1 MKKSLMIFR
10 TLAASVILLLCLAAW
25 PAQTAAALQ
34 KVALLPFKINAEKDL
49 SYLQNGIFDM
59 LSSRLA
65 DPGKVQVLS
74 RAEIDAALAGAA
86 GPQDEAAARSLGQ
99 KLATEYVLFGSLT
112 KFGDSFSIDAKMVDV
127 TGAKPPVTVFG
138 QSPDAGS
145 IIPSIDTFAADIN
158 ARVFGRGSPG
168 TAVAAAP
175 APTAPPASPTD
186 ESRAHPEKL
195 LQRGENQVSPFI
207 NRQDLVLQSPNMW
220 KSPNFSY
227 LINGMAIGDVDGTA
241 GNEIVVVSP
250 KEIYVYRLKDGR
262 PLEIARQDTGS
273 QHYNIGVDLA
283 DINGNGRAEIFVTAL
298 NIRKNVVRSYVREFD
313 GKTFVEIANDLAWY
327 FRASDLPARGRVLLG
342 QKSRLQEPYRGGIF
356 EMGWDGGAY
365 VPQNPVS
372 TPGRTRLNVLGVALG
387 DVQNNGEETLVAIN
401 QGNRIV
407 IVSPAGES
415 LWTSGDKYGGS
426 TLFVEGEKTDK
437 GQEGNPIYLP
447 MRILVRKGTSG
458 EEASK
463 SQVIAVKNH
472 ELMSMRWNRR
482 DFTDANIEAFS
493 WDGVGLAPAWST
505 RKMSG
510 FIRDV
515 QVADFDGDGR
525 EELVFALVTK
535 SGAIMLTTP
544 KSTLIA
550 YELEAVSAGP
560 EVPGK

>member
-1 MKKSLMIFR
+1 MTTM
-10 TLAASVILLLCLAAW
+10 AAE
-25 PAQTAAALQ
+25 PQR
-34 KVALLPFKINAEKDL
+34 VALLPFKINAEKDL

-138 QSPDAGS
+138 QSPDAGG

-168 TAVAAAP
+168 TAVAAAS

-273 QHYNIGVDLA
+273 QHYNIGVDVA

-313 GKTFVEIANDLAWY
+313 GKTV
-327 FRASDLPARGRVLLG
+327 R
-342 QKSRLQEPYRGGIF
+342 
-356 EMGWDGGAY
+356 
-365 VPQNPVS
+365 
-372 TPGRTRLNVLGVALG
+372 
-387 DVQNNGEETLVAIN
+387 
-401 QGNRIV
+401 GNR
-407 IVSPAGES
+407 
-415 LWTSGDKYGGS
+415 
-426 TLFVEGEKTDK
+426 
-437 GQEGNPIYLP
+437 Q
-447 MRILVRKGTSG
+447 
-458 EEASK
+458 
-463 SQVIAVKNH
+463 
-472 ELMSMRWNRR
+472 
-482 DFTDANIEAFS
+482 
-493 WDGVGLAPAWST
+493 
-505 RKMSG
+505 
-510 FIRDV
+510 
-515 QVADFDGDGR
+515 
-525 EELVFALVTK
+525 
-535 SGAIMLTTP
+535 
-544 KSTLIA
+544 
-550 YELEAVSAGP
+550 
-560 EVPGK
+560 